1 MMAFDEGN
9 PGPPPAPGARLPWLP
24 SNAEIVRPHNAD
36 VSLLILRA
44 VLSRG
49 AHRPGGHTY
58 REVAALLW
66 ENSPIVTGPFFG
78 RFQEWVPAQIQ
89 RNMKERASSV
99 IGHYSVFE
107 SEAVPHLSPLQR
119 LASQL
124 HNKITAIAEAEN
136 TRREAARLA
145 AESRQ
150 AANAHHEGA
159 LGLVSAGYGAILL
172 RRRRPVT
179 ARQTAARAMINHHS
193 SAGLTTTTHATRRA
207 LCVVRTPPEPPG
219 GCGLLSPCGRRS
231 RRGVLGSGW
240 GRLAA
245 RGAGGQRRR
254 RRRGDFGLNT
264 SIFSPKL
271 PNFWC
276 VQVVSCK
283 RAVWL
288 PRRG

>member
-1 MMAFDEGN
+1 MSV
-9 PGPPPAPGARLPWLP
+9 LP
-24 SNAEIVRPHNAD
+24 SATLSTARAIASWKFRTVQNND
-36 VSLLILRA
+36 VKPIEDWRESITPTSPALRW
-44 VLSRG
+44 S
-49 AHRPGGHTY
+49 HRSF
-58 REVAALLW
+58 EVAR
-66 ENSPIVTGPFFG
+66 
-78 RFQEWVPAQIQ
+78 RF
-89 RNMKERASSV
+89 
-99 IGHYSVFE
+99 
-107 SEAVPHLSPLQR
+107 
-119 LASQL
+119 
-124 HNKITAIAEAEN
+124 
-136 TRREAARLA
+136 
-145 AESRQ
+145 
-150 AANAHHEGA
+150 
-159 LGLVSAGYGAILL
+159 LL

-179 ARQTAARAMINHHS
+179 ARRTAARAMINHHS

-264 SIFSPKL
+264 GIFFSKTTYI
-271 PNFWC
+271 FWC
-276 VQVVSCK
+276 MQVVSCM